1 MTLATLAARTAS
13 DPPID
18 FVLAARPRMV
28 GPDWEVLLM
37 SERLGRLLVS
47 TLAGRP
53 ARAAPLG
60 WVFAHAG
67 QWGIFLPPES
77 DEPAWP
83 SDTTY
88 LKAGTSLTLPTPGA
102 RPDAWPG
109 ASGWVSRDG
118 NRLSRP
124 LLVHP
129 VLTSLAADA

>member
-1 MTLATLAARTAS
+1 MTPATLVTRTALEPAP
-13 DPPID
+13 DIAP
-18 FVLAARPRMV
+18 AARPRRV
-28 GPDWEVLLM
+28 GPDWEVLHM
-37 SERLGRLLVS
+37 PARLGRLLTS
-47 TLAGRP
+47 ALAGRP
-53 ARAAPLG
+53 ARTAPLG

-77 DEPAWP
+77 DEPVWP
-83 SDTTY
+83 PDTTY

-102 RPDAWPG
+102 RPDAWTG
-109 ASGWVSRDG
+109 AYGWVSRDG

>member
-1 MTLATLAARTAS
+1 MTLATLVTRTALEPEP
-13 DPPID
+13 D
-18 FVLAARPRMV
+18 LALAPRPRRV

-37 SERLGRLLVS
+37 SERLGRLLTS
-47 TLAGRP
+47 ALAGRP
-53 ARAAPLG
+53 ARTAPLG

-83 SDTTY
+83 PDTTY
-88 LKAGTSLTLPTPGA
+88 LQAGTSLTLPTPGA
-102 RPDAWPG
+102 RPDAWTG

>member
-1 MTLATLAARTAS
+1 MTLATLATRTALE
-13 DPPID
+13 PAPG
-18 FVLAARPRMV
+18 LALTARPRQV

-37 SERLGRLLVS
+37 SERLGRLLTS
-47 TLAGRP
+47 ALAGRP
-53 ARAAPLG
+53 ARTAPLG

-83 SDTTY
+83 PDTTY
-88 LKAGTSLTLPTPGA
+88 LKAGTSVTLPAPGA
-102 RPDAWPG
+102 RPDAWTG
-109 ASGWVSRDG
+109 SSGWVSWDG